1 MASKIYAL
9 YDDNDQILGTYT
21 RNELKELLK
30 MNEKTFVCEMWRIKK
45 GKRDGVYYK
54 GQHYKVFVYEEEE

>member
-1 MASKIYAL
+1 MANKIYAL
-9 YDDNDQILGTYT
+9 YNDNDKILGTYT

-30 MNEKTFVCEMWRIKK
+30 MNQNTFVGEMWRIKK